1 MRQLRDEDLILYY
14 YGEAE
19 DPEGVRALLESSP
32 DLRGRYEALRRTLEA
47 AGEAFPV
54 PERPESYGAEVWERL
69 QPALTP
75 RPGVETPGRFVPL
88 QGATDPRPQ
97 GDTGQPGVSTPGVR
111 GGNFKQGGEGRIS
124 RWFAGGS
131 ELRWAGLA
139 AAAALLLV
147 VGFLAGRFWPRP
159 DGPRIA
165 EEEALSAEARERIL
179 VRTVAT
185 HLERS
190 ERLLTEL
197 ANAET
202 DGSVDISAERQWADD
217 LLTANRLYRQS
228 TQRGGRPMLSSLL
241 DDLEPFLLELA
252 HGPSEIPAADLRDL
266 RARLEEQALLFK
278 MRIVSQRL
286 ERKQSL

>member
-19 DPEGVRALLESSP
+19 DPEEVRALLDSSRE
-32 DLRGRYEALRRTLEA
+32 LSARYEALRRTLET

-54 PERPESYGAEVWERL
+54 PERPESYGAEVWEKLQPRL
-69 QPALTP
+69 Q
-75 RPGVETPGRFVPL
+75 ETSAPGRFRLLPFSPSPARRER
-88 QGATDPRPQ
+88 GA
-97 GDTGQPGVSTPGVR
+97 
-111 GGNFKQGGEGRIS
+111 GGEGR
-124 RWFAGGS
+124 WA
-131 ELRWAGLA
+131 LAGLA
-139 AAAALLLV
+139 AAAVLLLV
-147 VGFLAGRFWPRP
+147 VGFLAGRLWPRP
-159 DGPRIA
+159 DEPRIA
-165 EEEALSAEARERIL
+165 EQGAFSSEARQRIL

-202 DGSVDISAERQWADD
+202 DGSVDISAERQWAED

-228 TQRGGRPMLSSLL
+228 TQQGGRPMLSSLL

-252 HGPSEIPAADLRDL
+252 HGPSEILAEDLRDL

-278 MRIVSQRL
+278 MRVVSQRL
-286 ERKQSL
+286 ERDQQPL

>member
-19 DPEGVRALLESSP
+19 DPEEVRALLESSP
-32 DLRGRYEALRRTLEA
+32 ELSARYEALRRTLET

-54 PERPESYGAEVWERL
+54 PERPESYGAEVWEKL
-69 QPALTP
+69 QPALAPRALTP
-75 RPGVETPGRFVPL
+75 APSPEPGEGRNKSLRRFRLLPFSPSP
-88 QGATDPRPQ
+88 ARRE
-97 GDTGQPGVSTPGVR
+97 R
-111 GGNFKQGGEGRIS
+111 GPGGEGRWI
-124 RWFAGGS
+124 
-131 ELRWAGLA
+131 GLA
-139 AAAALLLV
+139 AAAVLLLV
-147 VGFLAGRFWPRP
+147 VGFLAGRLWPRP
-159 DGPRIA
+159 DEARIA
-165 EEEALSAEARERIL
+165 EQGAFSSEARQRIL

-202 DGSVDISAERQWADD
+202 DGSFDISAERQWAED

-252 HGPSEIPAADLRDL
+252 HGPSEIAAEDLRDL

-278 MRIVSQRL
+278 MRVVSQRL
-286 ERKQSL
+286 ERDQQSL

>member
-19 DPEGVRALLESSP
+19 DPEEVRAILDSSP
-32 DLRGRYEALRRTLEA
+32 ELSARYEALRRTLET

-54 PERPESYGAEVWERL
+54 PARPESYGAEVWERL
-69 QPALTP
+69 RPALTP
-75 RPGVETPGRFVPL
+75 R
-88 QGATDPRPQ
+88 
-97 GDTGQPGVSTPGVR
+97 PGVSTPGVR
-111 GGNFKQGGEGRIS
+111 GGNFRRGGEGRAS
-124 RWFAGGS
+124 RRFGWRGEGG
-131 ELRWAGLA
+131 RWIGLA

-147 VGFLAGRFWPRP
+147 IGFLAGRLWPRP
-159 DGPRIA
+159 EGPRIA
-165 EEEALSAEARERIL
+165 QEGAFSSEARERIL

-202 DGSVDISAERQWADD
+202 DGSVDISAERQWAED

-228 TQRGGRPMLSSLL
+228 TQQGGRPMLSSLL

-252 HGPSEIPAADLRDL
+252 HGPSEIPAEDLRDL

-278 MRIVSQRL
+278 MRVVSQRL
-286 ERKQSL
+286 ERDQQSL